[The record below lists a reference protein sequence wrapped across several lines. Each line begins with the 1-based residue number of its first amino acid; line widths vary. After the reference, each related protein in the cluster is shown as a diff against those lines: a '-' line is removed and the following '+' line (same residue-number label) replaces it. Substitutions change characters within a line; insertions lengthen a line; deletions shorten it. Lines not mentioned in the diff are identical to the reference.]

1 MQGLGCKCFHK
12 VGRSVLNYNK
22 RRGYFCKKVKRWEVS
37 LLNRGKVRG
46 FWAYCPVFSLLPHR
60 GTEEGKALIG
70 GGRFG
75 RSGPRR
81 RPGVE
86 GRGGRGS
93 AGSIPGRGSDRGGP
107 RWPSHGGRR
116 QRAAVVLGRWPWAMI
131 ADGGRGKAEWGGPG
145 SDSRPH
151 LEPRRRAEVGRRGRA
166 AAALATPV
174 AVLGSSGRGG
184 TGW

>member
-1 MQGLGCKCFHK
+1 MALSSSSPHGKTGERGRLAGGGKSGGQGL
-12 VGRSVLNYNK
+12 
-22 RRGYFCKKVKRWEVS
+22 RGWS
-37 LLNRGKVRG
+37 
-46 FWAYCPVFSLLPHR
+46 
-60 GTEEGKALIG
+60 
-70 GGRFG
+70 
-75 RSGPRR
+75 
-81 RPGVE
+81 GVE
-86 GRGGRGS
+86 GKEGGS
-93 AGSIPGRGSDRGGP
+93 WEGSIPGRGSDRGGP

-131 ADGGRGKAEWGGPG
+131 ADGGRGKAEWGGAG